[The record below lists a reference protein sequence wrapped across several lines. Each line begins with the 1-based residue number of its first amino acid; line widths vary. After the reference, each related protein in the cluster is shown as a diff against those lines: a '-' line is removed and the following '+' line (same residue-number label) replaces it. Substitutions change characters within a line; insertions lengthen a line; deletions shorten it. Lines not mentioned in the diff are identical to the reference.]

1 MPKMRVKTDG
11 LNMRRTPKVEPN
23 NIILSLPLSHEV
35 EVVKAPAGQTFCE
48 VRTSLNGSSH
58 SGFVH
63 SGFLREPLSQLKES
77 LLQGAVKE
85 WIRFNRGTGKEM
97 DVPFFKI
104 VGEYWH
110 SINLNLDGKD
120 TDQPWSAAY
129 VSFVVRNAGYTG
141 FKFSAGHARY
151 ILDAMEKR
159 QANKAT
165 APFWLFRLSEH
176 KPQLGDLV
184 CLRRQNSVTFDN
196 LPPGGFKSH
205 CDIVV
210 EIRDKTVRALGGNV
224 NQSVS
229 LSTFSLT
236 NDGFLKEQGRLF
248 AIMRNNK

>member
-11 LNMRRTPKVEPN
+11 LNLRRTPRVEPN

-35 EVVKAPAGQTFCE
+35 EVVNAPPGQTFCE

-63 SGFLREPLSQLKES
+63 AGFLREPLSRLKES
-77 LLQGAVKE
+77 LLNEAIKE
-85 WIRFNRGTGKEM
+85 WIRFKRGAGKEM
-97 DVPFFKI
+97 NAPFFRF
-104 VGEYWH
+104 VGEYWQSIGH
-110 SINLNLDGKD
+110 SLDGRD
-120 TDQPWSAAY
+120 RDQPWSAAY
-129 VSFVVRNAGYTG
+129 ISFVVRNANYTG
-141 FKFSAGHARY
+141 FKFSPSHARY

-159 QANKAT
+159 QNNRTT
-165 APFWLFRLSEH
+165 APFWLFRLNEH

-184 CLRRQNSVTFDN
+184 CLRRQNGVTFDN

-210 EIRDKTVRALGGNV
+210 EIRDQTIRALGGNV
-224 NQSVS
+224 NESVS

-236 NDGFLKEQGRLF
+236 SAGFLKEQGRLF